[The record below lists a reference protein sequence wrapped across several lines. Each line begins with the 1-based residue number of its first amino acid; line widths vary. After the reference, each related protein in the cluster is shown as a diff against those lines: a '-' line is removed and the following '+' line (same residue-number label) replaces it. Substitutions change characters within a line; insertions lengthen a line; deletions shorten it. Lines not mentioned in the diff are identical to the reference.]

1 MFAPTRRQ
9 AQKVKPAAPRI
20 PAGAAVTIP
29 AGTTA
34 NATIS
39 STAVV
44 FAPPSLVDT
53 TPAKTEEKKESQPQP
68 QGQGWGRKVKPP
80 SMVLDEDVNGFKA
93 KRGGKKEGGGG
104 KKKGKKV
111 RDRPCMEERS

>member
-1 MFAPTRRQ
+1 MPRLPVGASVTVAQ
-9 AQKVKPAAPRI
+9 AAA
-20 PAGAAVTIP
+20 AGA
-29 AGTTA
+29 
-34 NATIS
+34 ATIS

-44 FAPPSLVDT
+44 FAPPSLVD
-53 TPAKTEEKKESQPQP
+53 PSAKKPEESLSQSTSQGQP

-93 KRGGKKEGGGG
+93 KRGGKKDGGGGG

-111 RDRPCMEERS
+111 R